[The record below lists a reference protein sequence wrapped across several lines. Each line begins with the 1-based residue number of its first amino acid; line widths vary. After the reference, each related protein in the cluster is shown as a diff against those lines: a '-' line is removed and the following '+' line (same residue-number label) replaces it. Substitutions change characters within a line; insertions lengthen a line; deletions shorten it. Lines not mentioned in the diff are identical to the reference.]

1 MSLTTP
7 VVRIVPLA
15 GLPQATRALIRDGR
29 LEAAKVWTTCRD
41 LHLQARKEGSKWP
54 GRDALQKAA
63 KGRFALHSQSVQM
76 VTHAF
81 LANIDT
87 THQLRQLG
95 HKEMRYPWRDK
106 TFYPLH
112 WPAQAMAIQN
122 NNLILPMGRGRK
134 SIVLDKPEWLA
145 EPSACKLVWNGI
157 HDELHVTVETPVE
170 AQTPG
175 TARAAIDLGQ
185 IHLATVV
192 TDTGHALI
200 ISGRGIRSEKRQM
213 NKMHGALA
221 KRLSKCT
228 KGSRKWKKLKR
239 ARNTQAHE
247 IEVRVRDMRHKATRQ
262 AISFCVRHEVGSL
275 YIGNPDGV
283 RRNRCG
289 RKHNQRMSQWEY
301 GKDINY
307 LQQKATRTAI
317 ASFTGTERG
326 TSSRCP
332 ECGARHRP
340 KGRNWN
346 CSKCG
351 FAGHRDIVGGVNMHE
366 IGFGIK
372 VKFPSLIDTTY
383 QQPISS
389 MKKRSGLNTRTVG
402 SCSSPDTGH
411 SSCYVAALEVLEPT
425 PGFAGSRKRSGNS
438 NTTPAEAHS
447 L

>member
-1 MSLTTP
+1 MSLTTQ
-7 VVRIVPLA
+7 VVRIVPLT
-15 GLPQATRALIRDGR
+15 GLSPATRVLIRDGR
-29 LEAAKVWTTCRD
+29 LEAAKVWTACRD
-41 LHLQARKEGSKWP
+41 LHAQARKESSKWP
-54 GRDALQKAA
+54 GRDALQKAT
-63 KGRFALHSQSVQM
+63 KGRFALHSQSIQM

-81 LANIDT
+81 LGNIDT
-87 THQLRQLG
+87 THQLRKQG
-95 HKEMRYPWRDK
+95 RKEIRYPWRDK
-106 TFYPLH
+106 TFYPLY

-122 NNLILPMGRGRK
+122 NALILPMGRGRK
-134 SIVLDKPEWLA
+134 SIVLDKPEWLS

-157 HDELHVTVETPVE
+157 HDELHITVETPV
-170 AQTPG
+170 AATAPG

-213 NKMHGALA
+213 NKMHGAL
-221 KRLSKCT
+221 SKKISRCT
-228 KGSRKWKKLKR
+228 KGSRRWKKLRYAR
-239 ARNTQAHE
+239 AAQAVT
-247 IEVRVRDMRHKATRQ
+247 IERRVRDMRHKATRQ
-262 AISFCVRHEVGSL
+262 AIDFCVQHQVGSL

-289 RKHNQRMSQWEY
+289 RHHNQRMSQWEY
-301 GKDINY
+301 GKDIDY

-317 ASFTGTERG
+317 ESFTGTERG

-332 ECGARHRP
+332 ECGARHKP

-372 VKFPSLIDTTY
+372 VKFPSLKDTTY
-383 QQPISS
+383 QQPISP
-389 MKKRSGLNTRTVG
+389 KEKRPGLNTQAVG

-411 SSCYVAALEVLEPT
+411 RESDVAALEVLEPT
-425 PGFAGSRKRSGNS
+425 TGFAGSRKRSGNS
-438 NTTPAEAHS
+438 NATPAEAHS

>member
-41 LHLQARKEGSKWP
+41 LHLQARKESSKWP
-54 GRDALQKAA
+54 GRDALQKAT

-87 THQLRQLG
+87 THQLRQQG

-122 NNLILPMGRGRK
+122 NNLILPMGRGRQ
-134 SIVLDKPEWLA
+134 SIVLDKPEWLV
-145 EPSACKLVWNGI
+145 EPSACKLVWNCI

-170 AQTPG
+170 AQAPG

-185 IHLATVV
+185 IHLATVI

-221 KRLSKCT
+221 KKLSKCT
-228 KGSRKWKKLKR
+228 KEGL
-239 ARNTQAHE
+239 
-247 IEVRVRDMRHKATRQ
+247 
-262 AISFCVRHEVGSL
+262 
-275 YIGNPDGV
+275 
-283 RRNRCG
+283 
-289 RKHNQRMSQWEY
+289 
-301 GKDINY
+301 
-307 LQQKATRTAI
+307 
-317 ASFTGTERG
+317 
-326 TSSRCP
+326 
-332 ECGARHRP
+332 
-340 KGRNWN
+340 
-346 CSKCG
+346 
-351 FAGHRDIVGGVNMHE
+351 
-366 IGFGIK
+366 IK
-372 VKFPSLIDTTY
+372 
-383 QQPISS
+383 
-389 MKKRSGLNTRTVG
+389 
-402 SCSSPDTGH
+402 
-411 SSCYVAALEVLEPT
+411 
-425 PGFAGSRKRSGNS
+425 
-438 NTTPAEAHS
+438 
-447 L
+447 